1 MKVSK
6 KQEIQQMTIDNSSD
20 IDFKGFMDLQR
31 KCAVKKYSFFSRGNY
46 SPIRQSITFLKESIG
61 RSIKSNHDR

>member
-6 KQEIQQMTIDNSSD
+6 KQEIQQMTIDNPSD

-31 KCAVKKYSFFSRGNY
+31 KCAVKKYSFFSR
-46 SPIRQSITFLKESIG
+46 
-61 RSIKSNHDR
+61 